1 MYSADFIDLLKTG
14 QLLKRFNTIKKY
26 HSFLRF
32 RRDFTKYSITK
43 ARSFEIFIHWLKSKL
58 SRSQFLLL
66 SGIIV
71 GITAGL
77 AGVILKSLV
86 SYIHYVITGKVHFSE
101 QIFFYI
107 LFPFLG
113 IVLTTTIVILFF
125 KGQDRKGIPA
135 ILHEI
140 AQNSS
145 LVSSVKMYSQ
155 VIQSAVTVGLGGSAG
170 LESPI
175 AVTGAAIGSNYAKTY
190 GLDYR
195 NRTLLLAA
203 GATAG
208 IASAFNAPIAG
219 VMFAFEILLTGVVFT
234 DFIPLVVAAVCG
246 SLLSKIILNEDV
258 LFHFKA
264 RNEFNYANTPFY
276 IVLGLTCGLYARY
289 FVVVSSHVEHFF
301 KNLKFSK
308 LQKAMLGGVVLSLL
322 CLMLPPL
329 FGEGYQSIKDISNGQ
344 VGKLLAN
351 SFFGYLNHSNWIVVI
366 FLGLICLLKVFA
378 TSITIH
384 SGGNGGNFAPSLFA
398 GGMLGFFFAMLCS
411 QLGIQNVPNS
421 NLVLAGMAGVMS
433 GVMYAPLTAVFLI
446 AESSEGYDLFI
457 PLMIVT
463 VISYLM
469 ARWFS
474 PISPDLREMAQK
486 GKIFTREYDKNL
498 LSLLQTSSLIE
509 TNFQTIRSTATFT
522 ELLELIKNG
531 KRNMIAVVD
540 ERDQLEGTISLDDL
554 RPYMFDSEATAS
566 LSIRSLTKA
575 PSVVIDSERDIA
587 SIIRLFD
594 ESGQWNLPVTTKEG
608 RFLGFISK
616 SSILMRYRQLLKEYS

>member
-1 MYSADFIDLLKTG
+1 MEK
-14 QLLKRFNTIKKY
+14 FNTIKKY

-32 RRDFTKYSITK
+32 KRDFTKYGIKK

-58 SRSQFLLL
+58 SRNQFLIF
-66 SGIIV
+66 SGILV

-77 AGVILKSLV
+77 AGVLLKSLV
-86 SYIHYVITGKVHFSE
+86 AYIHYIIHGKVHFKD
-101 QIFFYI
+101 QIFFY
-107 LFPFLG
+107 LVFPFLG
-113 IVLTTTIVILFF
+113 IVLTTAIVILFF

-135 ILHEI
+135 ILYEI

-155 VIQSAVTVGLGGSAG
+155 IIQSAVTVGLGGSAG

-175 AVTGAAIGSNYAKTY
+175 AVTGSAIGSNFARRYN
-190 GLDYR
+190 LDYR

-219 VMFAFEILLTGVVFT
+219 VMFAFEVLLTGVVFS

-246 SLLSKIILNEDV
+246 SLLSKIILNEDI

-264 RNEFNYANTPFY
+264 RNEFNYANTLFY
-276 IVLGLTCGLYARY
+276 VVLGIASGLYARY
-289 FVVVSSHVEHFF
+289 FVVISSWIEHLFKSLRVS
-301 KNLKFSK
+301 KM
-308 LQKAMLGGVVLSLL
+308 QKAMIGGALLSLL
-322 CLMLPPL
+322 CLLLPPL
-329 FGEGYQSIKDISNGQ
+329 FGEGYQTIKDITNGQ
-344 VGKLLAN
+344 ISKVLDN
-351 SFFGYLNHSNWIVVI
+351 SFLGYINYNEWIVI
-366 FLGLICLLKVFA
+366 AFLGLVCLLKVFA
-378 TSITIH
+378 TGITIQ

-398 GGMLGFFFAMLCS
+398 GGMLGFFFASICT
-411 QLGIQNVPNS
+411 QLGLENVPSS

-474 PISPDLREMAQK
+474 PIAPDLEEMARK
-486 GKIFTREYDKNL
+486 GKIFTKEHDKNL
-498 LSLLQTSSLIE
+498 LSLLNTSNLIE
-509 TNFQTIRSTATFT
+509 REFQKISSSASFS
-522 ELLELIKNG
+522 ELLQLIKNG
-531 KRNMIAVVD
+531 RRNVIAVI
-540 ERDQLEGTISLDDL
+540 DQEGHLEGTISLDDL
-554 RPYMFDSEATAS
+554 RPYMFNPEA
-566 LSIRSLTKA
+566 IQSLTIRELTKM
-575 PSVVIDSERDIA
+575 PSTVIDTEKDVV
-587 SIIRLFD
+587 SIIRMFD
-594 ESGQWNLPVTTKEG
+594 ESGAWNLPVTDADG

-616 SSILMRYRQLLKEYS
+616 SNILMKYRQLLKEYS